1 MSSFRGSFLHRSSLL
16 LLVSFTGRQFDTRR
30 SSVPSV
36 STLAAIL
43 PLHDLR
49 FLLSPNWCEGRDSN
63 PHASR
68 RQLLRL
74 VRLPIPPPSP
84 PYADKKR
91 AKNNVLYL
99 RCLFE
104 FNPDGGR
111 TLRKLPGRV
120 AAAARAAAPARRDH
134 LPLRPQR
141 G

>member
-1 MSSFRGSFLHRSSLL
+1 MRTLRASFFSRSSTCLSI
-16 LLVSFTGRQFDTRR
+16 SFTGRDIDTRR
-30 SSVPSV
+30 SSVPRV

-43 PLHDLR
+43 PLQDLR
-49 FLLSPNWCEGRDSN
+49 FLLSPSWCEGRDSN

-84 PYADKKR
+84 PFADKKR

-104 FNPDGGR
+104 
-111 TLRKLPGRV
+111 LPPMSVGHYENFPV
-120 AAAARAAAPARRDH
+120 ASLLLPAP
-134 LPLRPQR
+134 L
-141 G
+141 